1 MMANEVKNVKKPF
14 DKKKW
19 RNEKYS
25 KKIKGKTRLTFEEI
39 KNKVIH
45 DYPLFQS
52 INGKI
57 KGKNTSNQNIFECF
71 KKRVKSIIRIWHLL
85 EKKIAKNLTLIGEIL
100 L

>member
-1 MMANEVKNVKKPF
+1 MRNTVKKLKVKLVKLLKKF
-14 DKKKW
+14 KKKLI
-19 RNEKYS
+19 N
-25 KKIKGKTRLTFEEI
+25 
-39 KNKVIH
+39 

-85 EKKIAKNLTLIGEIL
+85 EKRIAKNLTLIGEIL